1 LGTPASG
8 DLSNCTGYPAAQLP
22 SSIDATKIADGSV
35 TNTEFQ
41 YINTLSSNAQTQ
53 ITARLQL
60 AGGNM
65 TGVLNLNGGTTAAA
79 PTPQLKFSNY
89 YDSAGGPSI
98 SHIDLY
104 GGTYGFGISVG
115 DLDYISDIRH
125 RFYSDTTAAAGGTP
139 AMTVD
144 GGSNRVGVNS
154 ASPGYT
160 LDVTGD
166 IRVTD
171 DLFVDDF
178 ASLDSARVGATQ
190 TDPGT
195 GNLYVE
201 GNVQVDGKLSFK
213 QPASIGN
220 NSGSGEVAYFGTGTL
235 TTGKL
240 YYLNTSGVW
249 TETNA
254 DDTTAGGSQLLG
266 IALGSSPSSNGVLL
280 RGFFDMT
287 SYLSGTFN
295 EGIPVYVKQ
304 LNTGYATVTQPS
316 GTNDFVRVVGYCT
329 STANV
334 IYFNPDGTYIKIA

>member
-1 LGTPASG
+1 MTIAAN
-8 DLSNCTGYPAAQLP
+8 SNTVG
-22 SSIDATKIADGSV
+22 
-35 TNTEFQ
+35 
-41 YINTLSSNAQTQ
+41 INQN
-53 ITARLQL
+53 
-60 AGGNM
+60 
-65 TGVLNLNGGTTAAA
+65 
-79 PTPQLKFSNY
+79 
-89 YDSAGGPSI
+89 
-98 SHIDLY
+98 
-104 GGTYGFGISVG
+104 
-115 DLDYISDIRH
+115 
-125 RFYSDTTAAAGGTP
+125 
-139 AMTVD
+139 
-144 GGSNRVGVNS
+144 
-154 ASPGYT
+154 SPGYT
-160 LDVTGD
+160 LDVAGD

-201 GNVQVDGKLSFK
+201 GNAQVDGKLSFK

-220 NSGSGEVAYFGTGTL
+220 DSGSGEVAYFGTSSGSL

-249 TETNA
+249 TLTDA
-254 DDTTAGGSQLLG
+254 DITTAGGSQLLG
-266 IALGSSPSSNGVLL
+266 IALGASVTSNGLLL

-287 SYLSGTFN
+287 TYLSGTFN
-295 EGIPVYVKQ
+295 EGIPVYIHTNPQ
-304 LNTGYATVTQPS
+304 GNITVTQPS